1 MWKPFKKKKGIEIP
15 PGGGIEFEFATS
27 WRRDKNEVAIIA
39 DKGPVILDENSEF
52 FMEISGDNIDSL
64 KIQIVP
70 DFKKRVLNFIE
81 VIDPNA
87 KPGKN
92 KGKISL
98 VSDTMLNDAN
108 VQIGKYLNEWDKNIE
123 TYGEIIKKYNRRKN
137 ILLMIGIIVIFIDM
151 YLFYINGGI
160 ARYISG
166 IVILILIYTSINL
179 EKSYR
184 RILKS
189 HETYKEMRSKVF
201 EVVKEK

>member
-1 MWKPFKKKKGIEIP
+1 MWKPFKKKKGAEIP
-15 PGGGIEFEFATS
+15 PGRGIEFEFATS
-27 WRRDKNEVAIIA
+27 WRRDKNEVAIIT

-52 FMEISGDNIDSL
+52 FMEISGDSIDSL

-123 TYGEIIKKYNRRKN
+123 TYSEIIKKYNRRKN

-184 RILKS
+184 RMLKS